1 VSAPGAVE
9 HRLTAGMRL
18 LLAATALVVTSI
30 APPESSRALTAT
42 YVVLAVYLAHAAAI
56 CLTAR
61 LRNTSTALQY
71 SLPWL
76 DLVACAVLLGLNGWQ
91 SVYFVLFF
99 FGIAVLSLCRG
110 FASGAAATIASSV
123 LFVAVGYLSHRAG
136 TVFALDQFLLRLI
149 ALAVLGYMMA
159 FRGEYELRLR
169 RRLGLLRDIGTLS
182 NPRFGPNRML
192 ARALESL
199 RAFHDADFCVAILAT
214 HDSRGH
220 ELRRATRARADAAFE
235 PEKISGTL
243 AEVLLSFGDELVCFR
258 PGVRGSGVV
267 ARSVGNGTGITSD
280 PSRYQ
285 EVAELLG
292 ARAYLS
298 VPLRADTRTL
308 GRLYVAADDP
318 AFDGTDREFLL
329 QAADRIMPVLT
340 HIELIE
346 RMATRAEEDERHR
359 IALDIHDRLI
369 QPYIG
374 LQMGINAVCQLVS
387 RYPEPALPP
396 VIRERTAT
404 LAALSEVGIQNL
416 RGYVRELRGAPAAC
430 GMLEALR
437 RFSRRFHEATGI
449 HVTLDVDGELAVS
462 DRLAAEIFSMA
473 CEAISNVRRHTC
485 APSATIALR
494 TAGQRV
500 VLRVENPA
508 EPGAP
513 REPFAPRSITE
524 RAAAIN
530 GNVSVELTREGRTAV
545 VVEVPL

>member
-1 VSAPGAVE
+1 
-9 HRLTAGMRL
+9 MRL
-18 LLAATALVVTSI
+18 LLATTALVVTSI
-30 APPESSRALTAT
+30 APPESSRSLTAT
-42 YVVLAVYLAHAAAI
+42 CVVLAVYMAHAAAI

-91 SVYFVLFF
+91 SIYFVLFF
-99 FGIAVLSLCRG
+99 FGIAVLSLCWG
-110 FASGAAATIASSV
+110 FAAGVSATIASSV
-123 LFVAVGYLSHRAG
+123 LFVVVGYLSHPAG
-136 TVFALDQFLLRLI
+136 TLFELDQFLLRLI
-149 ALAVLGYMMA
+149 SLAVLGYMMA
-159 FRGEYELRLR
+159 SRGEYELRLR

-199 RAFHDADFCVAILAT
+199 RAFHNADFCVAILAA

-220 ELRRATRARADAAFE
+220 ELRRATRARADAAYE
-235 PEKISGTL
+235 PEKISGQL
-243 AEVLLSFGDELVCFR
+243 AGALLSFGDELVCFR
-258 PGVRGSGVV
+258 RGVRGGVAP
-267 ARSVGNGTGITSD
+267 ARGGGD
-280 PSRYQ
+280 GAEDRSRYQ

-308 GRLYVAADDP
+308 GRLYVAADNP
-318 AFDGTDREFLL
+318 AFDGSDGEFLL
-329 QAADRIMPVLT
+329 QAADRIMPVLS

-387 RYPEPALPP
+387 RYPAPALPP
-396 VIRERTAT
+396 AIRERTAA
-404 LAALSEVGIQNL
+404 LAELSEVGIQNL
-416 RGYVRELRGAPAAC
+416 RGYVRELRGAPAAG

-449 HVTLDVDGELAVS
+449 HVTLDIDGELAVS
-462 DRLAAEIFSMA
+462 ARLAGEIFSMA
-473 CEAISNVRRHTC
+473 CEAVSNVRRHTC

-500 VLRVENPA
+500 VLRVENPV

-513 REPFAPRSITE
+513 RKPFIPRSITE